1 MHAAGERALLVPSL
15 VCGAVWRP
23 VARRGHFALGRSLG
37 NLVWARALV
46 ALRLVGRFLFHFD
59 AEEKVGRSGAYRRL
73 VACMLAS
80 GHLLVFLAQ
89 RFCAGDRL
97 MVKFMRVSMQRQYPF
112 RAKLSLEPDLE
123 RAIAWISERS
133 AEAVNAAREQI
144 MSQIEA
150 AGRELVANGA
160 CEKWFADAGADDQ
173 IRKVR

>member
-1 MHAAGERALLVPSL
+1 MRLLLYGLLGAFCFTSMPKRKWEEAVLTEGSLRACSRPGTFLLF
-15 VCGAVWRP
+15 C
-23 VARRGHFALGRSLG
+23 
-37 NLVWARALV
+37 
-46 ALRLVGRFLFHFD
+46 
-59 AEEKVGRSGAYRRL
+59 
-73 VACMLAS
+73 
-80 GHLLVFLAQ
+80 AQ
-89 RFCAGDRL
+89 RFCAGDQL